1 MRSFAVAASLLLL
14 LACESA
20 GGGADVLDGV
30 GGLGGVGGVGGTGGA
45 RAGAAGDTGA
55 GAGGDEGALPPP
67 EEDNP
72 AGAGGTKAGGAG
84 SDPGTGGTAG
94 SGAGGTNAAGGN
106 AGAGGGAGQTGAAGS
121 PDGSG
126 ADCNA
131 EDGWPKEARAFECE
145 VLDLVNAQRAAGA
158 TCGGLK
164 YEAVPPLTMHPI
176 LRKSA
181 RGHAKD
187 MADNDY
193 FDHASPDG
201 SSSGDR
207 MQAAGYE
214 GSYYGENIAHGQ
226 DDPAAVMKSWMGSSP
241 HCKGIMAG
249 KYKHLGVGF
258 AATSGGDTYWVQNF
272 AAP

>member
-1 MRSFAVAASLLLL
+1 MRSFVVTASLLLL
-14 LACESA
+14 VACESA
-20 GGGADVLDGV
+20 GGGADVLKGV
-30 GGLGGVGGVGGTGGA
+30 GGAAGQGGA
-45 RAGAAGDTGA
+45 KVSGAGSAGEA
-55 GAGGDEGALPPP
+55 GAGGDEGELPPP
-67 EEDNP
+67 EEDDP
-72 AGAGGTKAGGAG
+72 PGAGGTKTGTGGSDTGSGGSDAGGANAGG
-84 SDPGTGGTAG
+84 SDANGGKGGASGGNG
-94 SGAGGTNAAGGN
+94 SGKGGS
-106 AGAGGGAGQTGAAGS
+106 AGA
-121 PDGSG
+121 PDGTG

-131 EDGWPKEARAFECE
+131 EDGWPTEARAFECE

-164 YEAVPPLTMHPI
+164 YDPVPALTMHPI

-187 MADNDY
+187 MADKGY

-207 MQAAGYE
+207 MKAAGYE
-214 GSYYGENIAHGQ
+214 GSFYGENIAHGQ

-258 AATSGGDTYWVQNF
+258 AATSDGDTYWVQNF